1 MKQKMKLKAVNAKE
15 QEIEFIL
22 WDSGDHISSTLFN
35 ALEESRISVVVFS
48 EEFAL
53 STWCLEELDKI
64 LECRKMKNQIVLPIF
79 YNVDPSDVR
88 KEKRAFGDAMARH
101 EKRFPREKVQKWRS
115 ALHEVANISGWSFDS
130 CKYEYELI
138 QKVVEDVTYRLPRY
152 NVYLS
157 FREKDTGYSFT
168 GFLYDTLHRQGFR
181 TIMKDKGFES
191 ADEDRISESLVT
203 AIENSRLSI
212 VVLSENYAYSSSC
225 LDELAMIL
233 DRVKDQNHMVWP
245 IFYKLEPSE
254 VRHQRNSYDKAMTE
268 HENKFG
274 KDSEKVQKWRSALF
288 EVANLKGWHLK
299 SRYEYEAIEKI
310 VNAAIKF
317 CSSAN

>member
-1 MKQKMKLKAVNAKE
+1 M
-15 QEIEFIL
+15 
-22 WDSGDHISSTLFN
+22 
-35 ALEESRISVVVFS
+35 
-48 EEFAL
+48 
-53 STWCLEELDKI
+53 
-64 LECRKMKNQIVLPIF
+64 
-79 YNVDPSDVR
+79 
-88 KEKRAFGDAMARH
+88 
-101 EKRFPREKVQKWRS
+101 
-115 ALHEVANISGWSFDS
+115 
-130 CKYEYELI
+130 
-138 QKVVEDVTYRLPRY
+138 EDVTYRLPRY

-157 FREKDTGYSFT
+157 FREKDTGYTFT

-299 SRYEYEAIEKI
+299 SRYAIMH
-310 VNAAIKF
+310 AL
-317 CSSAN
+317 